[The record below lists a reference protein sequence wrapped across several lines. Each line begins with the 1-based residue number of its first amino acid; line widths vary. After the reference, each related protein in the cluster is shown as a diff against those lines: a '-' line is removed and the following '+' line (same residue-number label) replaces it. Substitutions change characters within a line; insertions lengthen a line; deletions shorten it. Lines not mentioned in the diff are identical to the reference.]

1 MSTPFK
7 DMPKGG
13 CIYALVKGD
22 KLEYKE
28 GKLVNVG
35 VPRVEMG
42 KDALTSPRTVVDV
55 TYSFGEATYTD
66 VAEVTMPMLQ
76 TTKLGALALVA
87 TDSETILKEV
97 RATLKTS
104 ENYVKEAKTE
114 VPKNEKR
121 IEQCKELIGQL
132 DTAFAEKQEFEQR
145 ISKLENS
152 SAETNKLLNQILKKL
167 DK

>member
-1 MSTPFK
+1 
-7 DMPKGG
+7 MPKGG

-132 DTAFAEKQEFEQR
+132 DTAFAERQEFEQR

>member
-1 MSTPFK
+1 
-7 DMPKGG
+7 MPKGG

-42 KDALTSPRTVVDV
+42 KDALTAPKTVVDV
-55 TYSFGEATYTD
+55 TYSFGEATFTD
-66 VAEVTMPMLQ
+66 VAEVNMPMLQ
-76 TTKLGALALVA
+76 TNKLGALALVA

-104 ENYVKEAKTE
+104 ENYIKEAKTE

-145 ISKLENS
+145 ISKLETS
-152 SAETNKLLNQILKKL
+152 TAETNKLLNQILKKL

>member
-1 MSTPFK
+1 
-7 DMPKGG
+7 MPKGG